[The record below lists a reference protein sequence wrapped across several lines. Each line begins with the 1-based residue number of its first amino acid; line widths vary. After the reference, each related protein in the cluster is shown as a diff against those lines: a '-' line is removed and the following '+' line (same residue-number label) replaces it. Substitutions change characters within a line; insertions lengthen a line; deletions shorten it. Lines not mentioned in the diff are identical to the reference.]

1 MNQQPNGDF
10 QERRGKALERYRDEL
25 QWYEQIK
32 HRQRR
37 AYQLLQICVI
47 VFSGLTPI
55 LILID
60 QFPKPL
66 QALPAALAGMLAAI
80 LATFRLQDNYV
91 RYGYTTEA
99 LKSELLKYETR
110 GDRDYGPD
118 VDDQLAFERFVSK
131 MEGLIMAEVTDWR
144 QSAIRKEQPAEQQE
158 PLGGPQ
164 GA

>member
-1 MNQQPNGDF
+1 MDQRPNADF
-10 QERRGKALERYRDEL
+10 QERRGKALERYRDEI

-37 AYQLLQICVI
+37 AYLLLQVCVI
-47 VFSGLTPI
+47 AFSGLTPL

-60 QFPKPL
+60 QVPKTL
-66 QALPAALAGMLAAI
+66 QALPAALAGVLAAI

-91 RYGYTTEA
+91 RFGYTTEA
-99 LKSELLKYETR
+99 LKSELLKYEAR

-118 VDDQLAFERFVSK
+118 VDDQLAFERFVSR

-144 QSAIRKEQPAEQQE
+144 QSAIRKEQPEEPQEQ
-158 PLGGPQ
+158 PARPQ
-164 GA
+164 GT